1 MVADTS
7 LENCYYKLDEKPEV
21 TVTNGRW
28 SAFVLCLS
36 LLLGVEVFGTACLFY
51 SFSKEIKETQN
62 LARLEDYQL
71 RCINYLAEPNFT
83 EQELNGDIDCEFW
96 LQELNVTLDKRLK
109 SDIRN
114 TVYHEFA
121 VQNVSLFAYDRPAI
135 HLKPQKNR
143 GQLRSRLDN
152 DFPYFKQ
159 ADGRDVILWENSEE
173 LTFQQGLMDYRDGEI
188 IVLRDGLYFI
198 YSQIYFWTTPQVK
211 EFQQQPFLQYVYRKT
226 SYHDPILLS
235 KAVVTKCWHEAAEF
249 DLFSSYQG
257 ALFELT
263 QGDRIFLKVT
273 DVTAVSLNEE
283 STYFGAF
290 MVY

>member
-1 MVADTS
+1 MRQQTLLHINFTYFDPYHHIEAAS
-7 LENCYYKLDEKPEV
+7 AKLQQAYIVSP
-21 TVTNGRW
+21 R
-28 SAFVLCLS
+28 
-36 LLLGVEVFGTACLFY
+36 
-51 SFSKEIKETQN
+51 SKEILKEIRKN
-62 LARLEDYQL
+62 VVDIYQFAKGYKGKL
-71 RCINYLAEPNFT
+71 NVEPPDFHKIKGRTIRVDHVANYRPPKDSE
-83 EQELNGDIDCEFW
+83 DIDE
-96 LQELNVTLDKRLK
+96 VTKQ
-109 SDIRN
+109 IREEGCAPK
-114 TVYHEFA
+114 TPP
-121 VQNVSLFAYDRPAI
+121 VSSSESEEEYEVSV
-135 HLKPQKNR
+135 KKQKK
-143 GQLRSRLDN
+143 

-226 SYHDPILLS
+226 SYQDPVLLS

-290 MVY
+290 IVY